1 VVRALA
7 RAGHRV
13 RVAVR
18 QPARAYDLLLLGDV
32 GQIQVVQANI
42 RDKDSVARAL
52 DGAQA
57 CVNLVGVLYE
67 SGRQKFASLHAE
79 GAGNVAQAAQAAGVT
94 RMVQVSA
101 IGADAGS
108 SSIYARTKAAG
119 EAAVRAAMPQAVILR
134 PSIVFGPEDD
144 FFNRFAAMA
153 VLSPALPLIG
163 GGKTK
168 FQPVFVGDVAEAI
181 ARSVDGMAKGGLTY
195 ELGGPNVLSFRECME
210 EMLQVIDRRRLLV
223 PVPWWAAEI
232 QGTVLGL
239 LPNPPLTRDQV
250 TLLRS
255 DNVVSEEAKRETRT
269 LDGLGIEPQ
278 STAAI
283 LPGYLWRYRAAGQ
296 FTRRSEA

>member
-1 VVRALA
+1 
-7 RAGHRV
+7 
-13 RVAVR
+13 
-18 QPARAYDLLLLGDV
+18 
-32 GQIQVVQANI
+32 
-42 RDKDSVARAL
+42 
-52 DGAQA
+52 
-57 CVNLVGVLYE
+57 
-67 SGRQKFASLHAE
+67 
-79 GAGNVAQAAQAAGVT
+79 
-94 RMVQVSA
+94 
-101 IGADAGS
+101 
-108 SSIYARTKAAG
+108 
-119 EAAVRAAMPQAVILR
+119 
-134 PSIVFGPEDD
+134 
-144 FFNRFAAMA
+144 
-153 VLSPALPLIG
+153 
-163 GGKTK
+163 
-168 FQPVFVGDVAEAI
+168 
-181 ARSVDGMAKGGLTY
+181 
-195 ELGGPNVLSFRECME
+195 ME